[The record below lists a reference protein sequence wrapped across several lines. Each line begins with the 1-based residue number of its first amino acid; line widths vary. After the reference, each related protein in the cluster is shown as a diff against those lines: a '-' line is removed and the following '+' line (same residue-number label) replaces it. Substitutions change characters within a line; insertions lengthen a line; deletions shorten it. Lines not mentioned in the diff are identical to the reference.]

1 MLTCRKAL
9 AVLLLLMAVP
19 TARAFVSVSGG
30 LLLRNGEPYRF
41 VGTNLWY
48 APILASTG
56 QGGDRQR
63 LARELDA
70 LSAIG
75 VSNLRVLVGSD
86 GPRGVRT
93 KVEPTLQEA
102 PGLYNDT
109 LLDGL
114 DYFMAEAARR
124 DMQVVL
130 YLNNSWE
137 WSGGYAYYLEQ
148 AGEVSAPLS
157 SEVSWQAYCQY
168 QSRFSTNRRAQQLFL
183 DHVRFIV
190 TRTNRYTGLPYAD
203 DPALMAWQIGNEPRA
218 FSPEVKE
225 PFARWLSETAA
236 LIRSLDA
243 NHLISIGSEGII
255 GCEGDSALY
264 RRISS
269 DPNIDILNLHIWPSN
284 WGWASKTVDDGDL
297 ERSVGETLRYINAH
311 VALGRQL
318 GKPVVIEEFGFPRDS
333 GSHGVGTPVLARD
346 IYYDFI
352 LSRLV
357 EAAESGDSPLMGVNF
372 WAWGG
377 SALPA
382 HDEWMPGDDYCG
394 DPAHE
399 PQGLYSVFATDTTTL
414 RLIQSA
420 AFMTNHR

>member
-19 TARAFVSVSGG
+19 TARAFVSVSSG

-102 PGLYNDT
+102 PGVYNDT

-148 AGEVSAPLS
+148 AGEASAPLS
-157 SEVSWQAYCQY
+157 SEVPWQAYCQY

-183 DHVRFIV
+183 DHVRYIV

-203 DPALMAWQIGNEPRA
+203 DPALLAWQIGNEPRA

-255 GCEGDSALY
+255 GCEGDTALY

-297 ERSVGETLRYINAH
+297 ERSVGETLRYIDAH

-420 AFMTNHR
+420 AFMTNNR

>member
-9 AVLLLLMAVP
+9 AVLLLLMAVS

-243 NHLISIGSEGII
+243 NHLISIGTEGII
-255 GCEGDSALY
+255 GCEGDTALY

-318 GKPVVIEEFGFPRDS
+318 GKPVVIEEFGFPRDG
-333 GSHGVGTPVLARD
+333 GSRGVGTPVLARD

-357 EAAESGDSPLMGVNF
+357 EAAESGDCPLMGVNF

-420 AFMTNHR
+420 AFMTNNR

>member
-102 PGLYNDT
+102 PGVYNDT

-183 DHVRFIV
+183 DHVRYIV

-243 NHLISIGSEGII
+243 NHLISIGTEGII
-255 GCEGDSALY
+255 GCEGDTALY

-318 GKPVVIEEFGFPRDS
+318 GKPVVIEEFGFPRDG
-333 GSHGVGTPVLARD
+333 GSRSIGTPVLARD

-420 AFMTNHR
+420 AFMTNNR